1 MSTYRTAQGKAIDI
15 NALILKNGSTRAVG
29 NMNIN
34 AKGDVVDGNNRPIK
48 KRQDRIKR
56 QYANQVQPTPN
67 RGNVRQEEVQV
78 QAAPKQPERRKTTA
92 PKKAK
97 VEARPEVSESV
108 LETPT
113 PAPAPAAAKATA
125 SRTGLGAAIAR
136 ARQIRND
143 GGDAS
148 KPSGGGITKI

>member
-48 KRQDRIKR
+48 KRKDRIQR
-56 QYANQVQPTPN
+56 QYANQVQSTPN

-108 LETPT
+108 LETP
-113 PAPAPAAAKATA
+113 APAPAAAKTTA
-125 SRTGLGAAIAR
+125 SGTGLGAAIAR

-143 GGDAS
+143 GSDAG
-148 KPSGGGITKI
+148 KPGGGGITKI